1 MVQARKAPSDG
12 AVLIVPVRLHNGSY
26 LWAHS
31 RLRGAQIPKGE
42 ERAAATF
49 LEHWTSLG
57 SPLLRPHVDQ
67 LVSLLQHSLSF
78 ARLAASQGL
87 IVERIRVR
95 TLLTSAH
102 VREIGRI
109 LMEPGW
115 SAAERK
121 RALDVL
127 GALRAPL
134 VGDWLAKHFLR
145 DIPAKQRIQAALI
158 LARTSSRSVLR
169 GLRQCIRDA
178 SGLLKRVCQRRLAAR
193 LQTQKVK

>member
-1 MVQARKAPSDG
+1 MGTP
-12 AVLIVPVRLHNGSY
+12 
-26 LWAHS
+26 
-31 RLRGAQIPKGE
+31 RLRGAQIPNGE
-42 ERAAATF
+42 ERAAVNF
-49 LEHWTSLG
+49 LEHWTRLG
-57 SPLLRPHVDQ
+57 SPLRRNHVDE

-87 IVERIRVR
+87 IAERRHIR

-109 LMEPGW
+109 LIEPGW
-115 SAAERK
+115 NPSERK

-127 GALRAPL
+127 GALRTPR
-134 VGDWLAKHFLR
+134 VGDWLAKHLLR

-158 LARTSSRSVLR
+158 LARTSSRAAPR
-169 GLRQCIRDA
+169 GLKQCIRDA

-193 LQTQKVK
+193 LQTRKAK